1 VSDRSHYGEYA
12 EARHRHEGDYAPD
25 RHDHDL
31 DYAEKYHRHYD
42 LETDDKTA
50 QQAITCLRVELDEL
64 RRQLDDAL
72 GRIAD
77 LERLQPTCVIC
88 LDATATQQTVHGPA
102 CSDCAGEPEERPE
115 PEPWDPGPET
125 VDEGGMSAYRSVL
138 PEDYQRGQS

>member
-1 VSDRSHYGEYA
+1 VTAYD
-12 EARHRHEGDYAPD
+12 HEHDIDYAKL
-25 RHDHDL
+25 H
-31 DYAEKYHRHYD
+31 HRHYD

-64 RRQLDDAL
+64 RRQFDDAL

-102 CSDCAGEPEERPE
+102 CSDCVGEPEERPE

-125 VDEGGMSAYRSVL
+125 VDEGGMSEYRSVL
-138 PEDYQRGQS
+138 PEDYRRGQS